1 VIPSNRKALI
11 LTLTLTLGVALALLA
26 PMSPAS
32 SATAGPDLTLSVEH
46 SPSTF
51 QRVDPPNETTYGG
64 TLTET
69 ITNSGAGPTD
79 GTTVTVTDTLPTGL
93 GALVNNPGFHAG
105 AVAASGPGWTCT
117 RSRTSSCTRSDVL
130 APGDSYPPITITV
143 SVANTAAALLTN
155 SASIAGGGDTSPSS
169 SSDTIPVGVDA
180 CPNGRAPDDEVTF
193 SPPFGPGLHGGIH
206 SGVLNPERPDG
217 CTLLDAIWA
226 GEPFASHTAFLSL
239 VNRLTHEFVAAGPLK
254 PEQRGKIQSAAARS
268 QVGTANDHQVNN
280 ECDNRVAIK
289 FDDGPSVF
297 RPQSLQLLRD
307 KQVHVSVFDLGTRID
322 DNPQVDA
329 FQVREGHVVLNH
341 TYFHP
346 HLNALFAANP
356 ALVTKEVLD
365 TEAAIQR
372 AGVQFT
378 FKGVRPP
385 FSEGNTAVRQLLA
398 DQLGYTVFLGANLDS
413 TNDWDPAQTPAQT
426 EAETLGQL
434 APGEILTLHDGPI
447 DEPFPAGANTE
458 AALGPIIDQARARGY
473 CFGVLD
479 NKGNVTADRYVSS
492 GQPIPQITN
501 PVSYPPLVSPG
512 TPPDPWK
519 PTPQPL
525 KISASHSPDIFAA
538 GQAGD
543 SLALTAQNVSDN
555 PTDGS
560 TTTITDPI
568 PAGLEATSAAGPGWA
583 CTGTATVRCTRTD
596 VLAPHASYPPVTI
609 TVNVAS
615 TAPASITNS
624 PTVTG
629 HGTSVWVD
637 STSDVISVTQ

>member
-1 VIPSNRKALI
+1 MIFSNRKALI
-11 LTLTLTLGVALALLA
+11 LTLGTALALLV
-26 PMSPAS
+26 PISPAA

-46 SPSTF
+46 GPNTF
-51 QRVDPPNETTYGG
+51 QRVNPPNETLYGG
-64 TLTET
+64 TLTLT
-69 ITNSGAGPTD
+69 ATNSGQAPTD
-79 GTTVTVTDTLPTGL
+79 GTTVTVTDTLPAGL
-93 GALVNNPGFHAG
+93 RALVNNPGFHAG

-117 RSRTSSCTRSDVL
+117 GSRTSSCTRSDVL

-143 SVANTAAALLTN
+143 SVANTAAAQLTN

-169 SSDTIPVGVDA
+169 SSDPIPVGVDA
-180 CPNGRAPDDEVTF
+180 CPNGWSPDDEVTF

-217 CTLLDAIWA
+217 CTLLDEIWA

-239 VNRLTHEFVAAGPLK
+239 VNRLTLQFVAAGLLNPQ
-254 PEQRGKIQSAAARS
+254 QRGKIQSAAARS
-268 QVGTANDHQVNN
+268 QVGTANDHQINN
-280 ECDNRVAIK
+280 QCVNRVAIK

-307 KQVHVSVFDLGTRID
+307 KQVHVSMFDLGTRIA

-329 FQVREGHVVLNH
+329 FEVNEGHVVLNH

-346 HLNALFAANP
+346 HLNELFAANP

-365 TEAAIQR
+365 TDAAMER

-385 FSEGNTAVRQLLA
+385 YSEANTGVMRLLA
-398 DQLGYTVFLGANLDS
+398 DQLGYTVFLGANFDS
-413 TNDWDPAQTPAQT
+413 TNDWNPDQTPAQT

-458 AALGPIIDQARARGY
+458 AALGPIIDRARALGY

-501 PVSYPPLVSPG
+501 PVSYLPLVSPG

-519 PTPQPL
+519 PVPQPL
-525 KISASHSPDIFAA
+525 KISASHSPDSFAS
-538 GQAGD
+538 GQAGN
-543 SLALTAQNVSDN
+543 SLALTVQNVSDT

-560 TTTITDPI
+560 TTTITDPV
-568 PAGLEATSAAGPGWA
+568 PAGLEATSASGPGWA
-583 CTGTATVRCTRTD
+583 CTGTSTITCTRTD

-609 TVNVAS
+609 TVDVAS

-629 HGTSVWVD
+629 HGGSVWVD
-637 STSDVISVTQ
+637 STNDVISVGQ

>member
-1 VIPSNRKALI
+1 MIPSNRRALI
-11 LTLTLTLGVALALLA
+11 LTLGAASALLV
-26 PMSPAS
+26 PM
-32 SATAGPDLTLSVEH
+32 SATASATTGPDLTLSVAH
-46 SPSTF
+46 SPGSF
-51 QRVDPPNETTYGG
+51 QRVNPPNETLYGG
-64 TLTET
+64 NLTLKV
-69 ITNSGAGPTD
+69 TNAGQDPTD
-79 GTTVTVTDTLPTGL
+79 GSSVTVTDALPAGL
-93 GALVNNPGFHAG
+93 RALVNNPGFHAG
-105 AVAASGPGWTCT
+105 AVAASGQGWTCAG
-117 RSRTSSCTRSDVL
+117 SGTSTCTRSDVL

-143 SVANTAAALLTN
+143 SVANTATASLTN
-155 SASIAGGGDTSPSS
+155 SASIAGGGDTSSSS

-180 CPNGRAPDDEVTF
+180 CPNGWSSDNEVTF
-193 SPPFGPGLHGGIH
+193 SPPFGQGLHGGIH

-226 GEPFASHTAFLSL
+226 GEPFASHKTFLSL
-239 VNRLTHEFVAAGPLK
+239 VNSLTGQFVGEGLLNPN
-254 PEQRGKIQSAAARS
+254 QRGKIQSAAARS
-268 QVGTANDHQVNN
+268 QVGTASDHQMNN
-280 ECDNRVAIK
+280 QCDNRVAIK
-289 FDDGPSVF
+289 FDDGPSLF

-307 KQVHVSVFDLGTRID
+307 KQVHVSMFDLGVRID

-329 FQVREGHVVLNH
+329 FAVHEGHVVLNH

-346 HLNALFAANP
+346 HLNQLFAASP

-372 AGVQFT
+372 AGVHFS

-413 TNDWDPAQTPAQT
+413 TNDWNPDQTPAET

-458 AALGPIIDQARARGY
+458 AALGPIIDRARALGY

-479 NKGNVTADRYVSS
+479 NKGNVSADRYVSS

-501 PVSYPPLVSPG
+501 PVSYLPLSAPG

-519 PTPQPL
+519 PVPQPL
-525 KISASHSPDIFAA
+525 KISASHSPDTFAP
-538 GQAGD
+538 GQVGD
-543 SLALTAQNVSDN
+543 SLTLTVQNVSDT

-560 TTTITDPI
+560 TITMTDPI
-568 PAGLEATSAAGPGWA
+568 PTGLEATSASGPGWA
-583 CTGTATVRCTRTD
+583 CTGTATIRCTRND
-596 VLAPHASYPPVTI
+596 VVAAHAAYPSITV
-609 TVNVAS
+609 TVNVAGS
-615 TAPASITNS
+615 APASITNS

-629 HGTSVWVD
+629 HGGSVWVD
-637 STSDVISVTQ
+637 STSDVINVAA

>member
-1 VIPSNRKALI
+1 MILPNRKALI
-11 LTLTLTLGVALALLA
+11 LTLTLGVALALLA
-26 PMSPAS
+26 PMSSAS
-32 SATAGPDLTLSVEH
+32 SATAGPDLTLSVGH
-46 SPSTF
+46 SPNAF
-51 QRVDPPNETTYGG
+51 QRANPPNETLYGG
-64 TLTET
+64 TLTLT
-69 ITNSGAGPTD
+69 ITNSGAASTD
-79 GTTVTVTDTLPTGL
+79 GTAVTVNDTLPAGL
-93 GALVNNPGFHAG
+93 RALVNNPGFHAG
-105 AVAASGPGWTCT
+105 PVAASGPGWACT
-117 RSRTSSCTRSDVL
+117 GSATSSCTRSDVL

-155 SASIAGGGDTSPSS
+155 SASVAGGGDTSQSS
-169 SSDTIPVGVDA
+169 SSDRVPVGVDA
-180 CPNGRAPDDEVTF
+180 CPNGWSPADEVTF

-239 VNRLTHEFVAAGPLK
+239 VNRLTRQFVAAGLLK
-254 PEQRGKIQSAAARS
+254 PQQRGKIQSAAARS

-280 ECDNRVAIK
+280 QCANRVAIK

-297 RPQSLQLLRD
+297 RPQSLELLRD
-307 KQVHVSVFDLGTRID
+307 KQVHVSMFDVGMRID

-329 FQVREGHVVLNH
+329 FEVREGHVVLNH

-365 TEAAIQR
+365 TEAAIHR

-385 FSEGNTAVRQLLA
+385 FSEGNTGVTQLLA
-398 DQLGYTVFLGANLDS
+398 SLGYTVFLGANYDS
-413 TNDWDPAQTPAQT
+413 TNDWNPAQTPAQT

-479 NKGNVTADRYVSS
+479 NQGNVTADRYVSS
-492 GQPIPQITN
+492 GQPIPQVTH
-501 PVSYPPLVSPG
+501 PVSYLPLVSPG
-512 TPPDPWK
+512 SPPDPWK
-519 PTPQPL
+519 PAPQPL
-525 KISASHSPDIFAA
+525 KISASHSPDTFAP

-543 SLALTAQNVSDN
+543 SLALTVQNVSDN

-560 TTTITDPI
+560 TTTVTDPI
-568 PAGLEATSAAGPGWA
+568 PTGLKATSASGPGWA
-583 CTGTATVRCTRTD
+583 CTGTATIRCTRTD
-596 VLAPHASYPPVTI
+596 LLAPHASYPPITI
-609 TVNVAS
+609 TVNVAGA
-615 TAPASITNS
+615 APASITNS

-629 HGTSVWVD
+629 HGGNVWVD
-637 STSDVISVTQ
+637 STSDAISVATK